1 MKKTNLQEELKRIH
15 EITYGNDTVNEQ
27 FMDKLLNKI
36 GIGGKN
42 KKMDDPK
49 KADLVSDDVREF
61 YKTIEDSI
69 QSGGFTQQSRGGYEF
84 QKGVESMQMGLML
97 LGYQLPRFGVDGLFG
112 PETANA
118 VRRFKSDN
126 LKQDVNETVDMLRD
140 TLDDLGYKE
149 KGSELTSGGSVNNKL
164 TEIVTQILQK
174 FKQTNPD
181 VVVTITAGNDAYHK
195 RLNYKSLHSE
205 GNAIDVT
212 ITPYNS
218 KNSSDFV
225 KILNGVKGQN
235 PEFSFIDEY
244 TNPSKASTGGHF
256 HLQYGGK
263 STQSGGSSEKNGSV
277 ESATPEMLTKL
288 LELLKAKGVESED
301 LKKYIDPIISITG
314 VTDTNVYEKI
324 LEGIG
329 APITDENLKFMIA
342 WRQAEGSGGK
352 NNPFNTTQNMPGATS
367 INSDGVKSYTSIN
380 DGVVAT
386 IKTLKNGRYNCIVN
400 GLVNDIGSEN
410 IARCESLKTWGTGD
424 LVSKVIAG
432 YNRGAEPK
440 IKSIA

>member
-36 GIGGKN
+36 GIGNKN
-42 KKMDDPK
+42 KKIDDPK

-97 LGYQLPRFGVDGLFG
+97 LGYELPRFGVDGLFG

-118 VRRFKSDN
+118 VRSFKNDN
-126 LKQDVNETVDMLRD
+126 LKEGLNENVDMLRD

-149 KGSELTSGGSVNNKL
+149 KGNELTSGGNVNNKL

-174 FKQTNPD
+174 YKETNPN
-181 VVVTITAGNDAYHK
+181 VVVTVTSGNDKFHK
-195 RLNYKSLHSE
+195 KLNYKSTHSD
-205 GNAIDVT
+205 GNAIDIT
-212 ITPYNS
+212 ISPYNG
-218 KNSSDFV
+218 KNSSELI
-225 KILNGVKGQN
+225 KILNTFKNQN
-235 PEFSFIDEY
+235 RDFSFIDEY

-263 STQSGGSSEKNGSV
+263 STQSGGSMKNDGSV

-288 LELLKAKGVESED
+288 LELLKAKGVKSED
-301 LKKYIDPIISITG
+301 LKKYIDSTVSITG
-314 VTDTNVYEKI
+314 VTDVNVYEKI

-329 APITDENLKFMIA
+329 APVTDENIKFMLA
-342 WRQAEGSGGK
+342 WRQSEQSSAK
-352 NNPFNTTQNMPGATS
+352 FNPFSTTQNMSGAIS
-367 INSDGVKSYTSIN
+367 INSAGVKSYRTLE

-386 IKTLKNGRYNCIVN
+386 IKTLKNGKYNCIVN
-400 GLVNDIGSEN
+400 GLVNNIGSEN

-424 LVSKVIAG
+424 LVSRVLAG
-432 YNRGAEPK
+432 YNSGAEPK

>member
-15 EITYGNDTVNEQ
+15 EITYGIDIVNEQ
-27 FMDKLLNKI
+27 FMGKLFNKI
-36 GIGGKN
+36 GIG
-42 KKMDDPK
+42 KKVDDPK
-49 KADLVSDDVREF
+49 KADLVSDDVNEF
-61 YKTIEDSI
+61 YKTIENSI
-69 QSGGFTQQSRGGYEF
+69 QSGGFTQQSQGGYEF
-84 QKGVESMQMGLML
+84 QKGVETMQMGLML
-97 LGYQLPRFGVDGLFG
+97 LGYELPRFGVDGLFG

-118 VRRFKSDN
+118 VRKFKNDN
-126 LKQDVNETVDMLRD
+126 LKEGINETVDKLRG

-149 KGSELTSGGSVNNKL
+149 KGNELTSGGSVNNKL
-164 TEIVTQILQK
+164 TEIVIQILQK

-218 KNSSDFV
+218 KNSSDFI
-225 KILNGVKGQN
+225 KILNSVKGQN
-235 PEFSFIDEY
+235 PEFNFIDEY
-244 TNPSKASTGGHF
+244 RNPSKASTGGHF

-263 STQSGGSSEKNGSV
+263 STQSGGSREKSGSV

-288 LELLKAKGVESED
+288 LELLKVKGVESED
-301 LKKYIDPIISITG
+301 LKKYIDPTISITG

-352 NNPFNTTQNMPGATS
+352 YNPFNTTQNMPGATS
-367 INSDGVKSYTSIN
+367 INSQGVKSYNSVE
-380 DGVVAT
+380 DGVRAT
-386 IKTLKNGRYNCIVN
+386 IKTLRNGRYNCIVN
-400 GLVNDIGSEN
+400 GLVNNIGSEN
-410 IARCESLKTWGTGD
+410 VARCESLKTWGTGD
-424 LVSKVIAG
+424 LVSKVISG

>member
-84 QKGVESMQMGLML
+84 QKGVESMQIGLML

-263 STQSGGSSEKNGSV
+263 STQSGNSMENSGSV

-301 LKKYIDPIISITG
+301 LKKYIDPTISITG

-329 APITDENLKFMIA
+329 APITDENMKFMIA

-352 NNPFNTTQNMPGATS
+352 YNPFNTTQNMTGAIS
-367 INSDGVKSYTSIN
+367 INSHGVKSYTSIN